1 MTCPD
6 CRDHLRRRADILRHV
21 VAACHTV
28 SRISLCMLVG
38 GPYNEF
44 VDFEA
49 PVLFETRTAKKS
61 WVMIPLSAY
70 VLCIHRRQG
79 VPSY

>member
-1 MTCPD
+1 
-6 CRDHLRRRADILRHV
+6 
-21 VAACHTV
+21 
-28 SRISLCMLVG
+28 MLVG

-49 PVLFETRTAKKS
+49 PVLFETQTAKKS

-70 VLCIHRRQG
+70 VRCHPPQARRDPYRTG
-79 VPSY
+79 